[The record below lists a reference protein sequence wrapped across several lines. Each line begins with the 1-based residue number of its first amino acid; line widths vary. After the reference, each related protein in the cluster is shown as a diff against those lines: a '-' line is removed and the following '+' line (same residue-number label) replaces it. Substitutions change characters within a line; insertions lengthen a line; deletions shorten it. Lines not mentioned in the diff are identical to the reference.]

1 MRAGGVN
8 LLHGRCYGRQT
19 WATVR
24 VRQRDTTM
32 GIETEL
38 QDLLKAAMR
47 AKDSRTA
54 DCIRMIKTKHMER
67 RTAAGF
73 KGPLDDALWLDV
85 ISAYQ
90 KQLRKAR
97 EEYAAV
103 GERGKEHL
111 TQIDFEVEFCA
122 RFLPKAASDDEVRAV
137 VKETIARLPVKAPK
151 LAGKVMGEI
160 MKAHKG
166 HFEPPTVKRIVE
178 EELK

>member
-1 MRAGGVN
+1 MA
-8 LLHGRCYGRQT
+8 
-19 WATVR
+19 
-24 VRQRDTTM
+24 
-32 GIETEL
+32 IETEL

-85 ISAYQ
+85 IAAYQ
-90 KQLRKAR
+90 KQMRKAR
-97 EEYAAV
+97 EEYAGL
-103 GERGKEHL
+103 GERGAEHL
-111 TQIDFEVEFCA
+111 PQIDFEIEFCA

-137 VKETIARLPVKAPK
+137 VRETIARLEVKDPK
-151 LAGKVMGEI
+151 LVGKVMGEI

-166 HFEPPTVKRIVE
+166 KFEPPTVKRIVE
-178 EELK
+178 EELKSPTGAVPAVTSGL